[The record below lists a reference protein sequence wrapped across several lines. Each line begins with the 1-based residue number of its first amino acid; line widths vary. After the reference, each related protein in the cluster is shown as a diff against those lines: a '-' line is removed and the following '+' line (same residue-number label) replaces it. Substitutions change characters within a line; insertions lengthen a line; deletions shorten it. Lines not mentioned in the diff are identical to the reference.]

1 MENLPRSGLAA
12 PGEVCF
18 SFLERG
24 GEFESS
30 RLLKTAKTAHFASL
44 VRYFYFTPPN
54 FSILSQLFL
63 FSSKPCS
70 LCTKIPHQ
78 SAGFLLASRLS
89 TKLGPSGETQTRGLA
104 VPNRAFYQLNYTR
117 ILKFF
122 VLPVCGQSYGQ
133 GGIFGAVLPLV
144 RIRQTLLFQ
153 GLPGF
158 AHSHCGWPRPRSQ
171 SRRATNCATPR
182 YNSKDS
188 PAALPRKGPEQTRSS
203 PPILQHFLPKVKSVL

>member
-30 RLLKTAKTAHFASL
+30 RLLKTAKTAVFASL

-54 FSILSQLFL
+54 SSILSQLFL
-63 FSSKPCS
+63 FSSKPCF

-89 TKLGPSGETQTRGLA
+89 TKLGRSAGTRTLGLLLPKQA
-104 VPNRAFYQLNYTR
+104 RYQLRN
-117 ILKFF
+117 
-122 VLPVCGQSYGQ
+122 
-133 GGIFGAVLPLV
+133 
-144 RIRQTLLFQ
+144 
-153 GLPGF
+153 
-158 AHSHCGWPRPRSQ
+158 
-171 SRRATNCATPR
+171 TP
-182 YNSKDS
+182 DS
-188 PAALPRKGPEQTRSS
+188 PAARSAGDRTTLLYIFFS
-203 PPILQHFLPKVKSVL
+203 ICQMFKKFMVTFFLRWSTIPISYHYDHWRNFP

>member
-30 RLLKTAKTAHFASL
+30 RLLKTAKTAVFASL

-63 FSSKPCS
+63 FLSKPCS

-89 TKLGPSGETQTRGLA
+89 TKLGAGGGTRTHT
-104 VPNRAFYQLNYTR
+104 VS
-117 ILKFF
+117 
-122 VLPVCGQSYGQ
+122 LPTDFESVTSTNSITPANPHSLYKPFPENSRGTFQNS
-133 GGIFGAVLPLV
+133 INFPKPPPLYE
-144 RIRQTLLFQ
+144 
-153 GLPGF
+153 
-158 AHSHCGWPRPRSQ
+158 S
-171 SRRATNCATPR
+171 
-182 YNSKDS
+182 
-188 PAALPRKGPEQTRSS
+188 
-203 PPILQHFLPKVKSVL
+203 

>member
-30 RLLKTAKTAHFASL
+30 RLLKTAKTAVFASL
-44 VRYFYFTPPN
+44 VRYFYFTLPN

-63 FSSKPCS
+63 FLSKPCS

-89 TKLGPSGETQTRGLA
+89 TKLGAGGGTRTHTVSPPADFESATSTNSITPA
-104 VPNRAFYQLNYTR
+104 VDILIILDSFPKFNSEFYRMSEIVKQ
-117 ILKFF
+117 
-122 VLPVCGQSYGQ
+122 
-133 GGIFGAVLPLV
+133 
-144 RIRQTLLFQ
+144 LLF
-153 GLPGF
+153 
-158 AHSHCGWPRPRSQ
+158 CY
-171 SRRATNCATPR
+171 R
-182 YNSKDS
+182 YM
-188 PAALPRKGPEQTRSS
+188 A
-203 PPILQHFLPKVKSVL
+203 V

>member
-30 RLLKTAKTAHFASL
+30 RLLKTAKTAVFASL

-54 FSILSQLFL
+54 SSILSQLFL

-89 TKLGPSGETQTRGLA
+89 TKLGPSGETQTRGLM
-104 VPNRAFYQLNYTR
+104 VPNHARYQLRYTR
-117 ILKFF
+117 ILRGWLLISSIRSLPDLLIIRNFSGNVNLYFSRPPFHSFFPVSMGHLNLSRPPADIIFIQKF
-122 VLPVCGQSYGQ
+122 
-133 GGIFGAVLPLV
+133 
-144 RIRQTLLFQ
+144 
-153 GLPGF
+153 
-158 AHSHCGWPRPRSQ
+158 
-171 SRRATNCATPR
+171 
-182 YNSKDS
+182 
-188 PAALPRKGPEQTRSS
+188 
-203 PPILQHFLPKVKSVL
+203 ILEMGEEASEWAN